1 MHAVP
6 PLEQDIADATV
17 AASPAEA
24 TPQIPAHSASQ
35 TGAHPHAP
43 SHAANDAPVRDLR
56 RVGIHPDHWYPLA
69 WSQEVKRGKTHGV
82 TFAGD
87 PIVLARTET
96 GKVFALED
104 RCAHRQVPL
113 HQGVVDGESI
123 RCGYHGWTYDCSGK
137 CIDVP
142 YLGRDRLP
150 NGVRSYPCQEIGGL
164 IFVFPGDAALA
175 GQRPLPGFGSVAD
188 PKYKTR
194 RFGRP
199 VNCHY
204 SFMHENLMDMNHQF
218 LHRRQMGKMR
228 ARSVGRRRGEGW
240 VEVDYTF
247 ARMEGQQPIGEA
259 IVFGQNRKTGGNN
272 DKDVMTIR
280 TEYPYQTLQ
289 IRNAEQTLVM
299 DLWIIYVPL
308 DREQRTNRT
317 FGLLSIRKPGIPG
330 VMHLL
335 WPLLVWFTER
345 IFKEDREIV
354 EAEQRAHD
362 SQGADWNHEVF
373 PVINEL
379 RALLR
384 ECGAPD
390 QVVGMGT
397 GDTSVI
403 RFWDSRH
410 GNPLAKT

>member
-6 PLEQDIADATV
+6 PLEHDIADAAV
-17 AASPAEA
+17 AAEPLQAPSQNAASAASPA
-24 TPQIPAHSASQ
+24 
-35 TGAHPHAP
+35 GAHAP
-43 SHAANDAPVRDLR
+43 GRAAHEAPVRDLR
-56 RVGIHPDHWYPLA
+56 RVAIHPDHWYPLA
-69 WSQEVKRGKTHGV
+69 WSHEVKRGKTHGV
-82 TFAGD
+82 TFAGE

-150 NGVRSYPCQEIGGL
+150 NGVRSYPCREVEGL

-175 GQRPLPGFGSVAD
+175 DQRPLPGFGSVSD
-188 PKYKTR
+188 PKYRTR

-247 ARMEGQQPIGEA
+247 ARMEGQQPLGEA

-272 DKDVMTIR
+272 DKDMMTIR

-299 DLWIIYVPL
+299 DLWIVYVPL

-330 VMHLL
+330 AMTLL

-362 SQGADWNHEVF
+362 AQGADWNHEVF

-384 ECGAPD
+384 ECGVPD
-390 QVVGMGT
+390 QVVGAGT
-397 GDTSVI
+397 GDTAVI
-403 RFWDSRH
+403 RFLDSRH
-410 GNPLAKT
+410 GNPIAKT

>member
-6 PLEQDIADATV
+6 PLEQDIVDAPVDALAAQAAAQTNAPADGNAGAPNQAT
-17 AASPAEA
+17 
-24 TPQIPAHSASQ
+24 H
-35 TGAHPHAP
+35 
-43 SHAANDAPVRDLR
+43 DAPVRDLR
-56 RVGIHPDHWYPLA
+56 RVGIHPDYWYPLA
-69 WSQEVKRGKTHGV
+69 WSHEVKRGKTHGV
-82 TFAGD
+82 TFAGE
-87 PIVLARTET
+87 PIVLARTES

-142 YLGRDRLP
+142 YLGRERLP
-150 NGVRSYPCQEIGGL
+150 NGVRAYPCREIEGL
-164 IFVFPGDAALA
+164 IFVFPGNAALA
-175 GQRPLPGFGSVAD
+175 DERPLPAFGSVSD
-188 PKYKTR
+188 KKYKTR

-218 LHRRQMGKMR
+218 LHRRQMGQMR
-228 ARSVGRRRGEGW
+228 ARSLGRRRGEGW

-247 ARMEGQQPIGEA
+247 ARMAGQQPIGEA
-259 IVFGQNRKTGGNN
+259 IVFGQSRKAGGDN

-289 IRNAEQTLVM
+289 IRTSEQTLVM
-299 DLWIIYVPL
+299 DLWIVYVPL

-330 VMHLL
+330 VLNL
-335 WPLLVWFTER
+335 AWPLLVWFTER

-379 RALLR
+379 RDLLR
-384 ECGAPD
+384 ESGAPD
-390 QVVGMGT
+390 QVVGAGT
-397 GDTSVI
+397 GDTAVI

-410 GNPLAKT
+410 GNPLSNT